1 MTDTTGPAPRQE
13 TCGPNRTPRAEIT
26 GLRKRNRK
34 YEPVLLLDLSTSM
47 DWSTTDERD
56 RSHDFPSVMSRRAVV
71 TSALPIVITA
81 LAKEDSEAAEEQKD
95 GSDDLGGLMT
105 FGFASQPVKI
115 GDLNESNAER
125 KLAKVSWGGG
135 TYVVPALKM
144 ALAKYDEEFE
154 DDEDSTR
161 VHEILI
167 LTDGEAA
174 DARELE
180 PFLMAANANRVY
192 AIGIVG
198 HGNAALDTYNFY
210 KKVADANQKADEF
223 GKAHVHVVLF
233 DGVSDPAEI
242 AADLVELAA

>member
-1 MTDTTGPAPRQE
+1 MTSTAPRQE
-13 TCGPNRTPRAEIT
+13 TGGPNRTPRSEIAP
-26 GLRKRNRK
+26 LRRRNKK

-47 DWSTTDERD
+47 DWSTTDESD
-56 RSHDFPSVMSRRAVV
+56 RSHDYPDVMSRRAVV
-71 TSALPIVITA
+71 TSALPVLITA
-81 LAKEDSEAAEEQKD
+81 LAKEDSEAAEEQEG

-125 KLAKVSWGGG
+125 KLKKVQWGGG
-135 TYVVPALKM
+135 TFVVPALKM
-144 ALAKYDEEFE
+144 ALTKYDEEFDNDK
-154 DDEDSTR
+154 DDTR
-161 VHEILI
+161 VHEIMI

-174 DARELE
+174 DAHELE

-198 HGNAALDTYNFY
+198 HGDAALDTYNFY
-210 KKVADANQKADEF
+210 KKVADANQKKDEF

-242 AADLVELAA
+242 AADLVALAA